1 MKGAFFSKGK
11 LITLIKNLMY
21 EDIFFYLDNFFLT
34 LDITPHSFSLYHDF
48 MKSDYNQIQYKSSN
62 YV

>member
-1 MKGAFFSKGK
+1 
-11 LITLIKNLMY
+11 MY
-21 EDIFFYLDNFFLT
+21 EDIFLYLDNFFLT